1 MIISQVSYR
10 TNGPLVC
17 LYDCLFNVFYSIF
30 VCFACLFLFVLL
42 VFCFCFLRL
51 FHVLICD

>member
-17 LYDCLFNVFYSIF
+17 LYDCLFVMFYS
-30 VCFACLFLFVLL
+30 VCFACLLFVLFIL
-42 VFCFCFLRL
+42 ATCFNLLFGWFL
-51 FHVLICD
+51 FSKI

>member
-1 MIISQVSYR
+1 MI
-10 TNGPLVC
+10 VC
-17 LYDCLFNVFYSIF
+17 LM
-30 VCFACLFLFVLL
+30 CFIPFLFVLLVCFLFLL